1 MKQVNW
7 PAVAV
12 NENSIAADMIYGKFV
27 PKMRSLLRGKEL
39 KPAHGAGVVVAKP
52 GGDAVG
58 ADVVI
63 ARKADQALYDTG
75 FGRQRAHFFM
85 ALAYA

>member
-1 MKQVNW
+1 MKQVYW

-12 NENSIAADMIYGKFV
+12 NGNSIFAVMIYGEFV
-27 PKMRSLLRGKEL
+27 PTMRSRLRGKEF
-39 KPAHGAGVVVAKP
+39 KPAHGAGVVVVKP

-63 ARKADQALYDTG
+63 ARKADQTLYDIG
-75 FGRQRAHFFM
+75 FGRQRAHFLM
-85 ALAYA
+85 ALAHA